1 MRIQILKVMIYQPD
15 LLLLDEPTNHLDI
28 KGIHWL
34 QRILKQRF
42 EDTTILFVSHNKGF
56 LNAVADNIVLFKN
69 RRLEFF
75 KGNYHTLLLSQEE
88 KQLHN
93 GHMQEV
99 LDRKKSQME
108 SSIKKNLQAAHKY
121 GDDKRLRQAAS
132 KKHKLETRLG
142 VEVNSKGHRFK
153 LNRDH
158 IGYFHSNRGEV
169 EHLKCE
175 SHQSRLL
182 FNIPPPRMPRGTG
195 ELLQVEDVSFL
206 R

>member
-75 KGNYHTLLLSQEE
+75 EE

-93 GHMQEV
+93 GRVQEV
-99 LDRKKSQME
+99 LDRKNSQME

-121 GDDKRLRQAAS
+121 GDDKR
-132 KKHKLETRLG
+132 
-142 VEVNSKGHRFK
+142 
-153 LNRDH
+153 
-158 IGYFHSNRGEV
+158 
-169 EHLKCE
+169 
-175 SHQSRLL
+175 
-182 FNIPPPRMPRGTG
+182 
-195 ELLQVEDVSFL
+195 
-206 R
+206 